1 MLWDLSRA
9 MQVMGSVSAA
19 WPLDCP
25 VALAVARSRLF
36 IHLGISIMGWSSTH
50 CLS

>member
-25 VALAVARSRLF
+25 VALAVARSRLV
-36 IHLGISIMGWSSTH
+36 IQLEISIMGWSSTH